1 MVDKEPFD
9 WSKFWTGMFS
19 PLNFAKSFV
28 AMIQIAIILIIMMC
42 VVFTGFWLKS
52 KINKPKTITAPVN
65 ISGMTGG
72 SVHNSNDTDT
82 KKFGII
88 TF

>member
-1 MVDKEPFD
+1 MADKEAFS
-9 WSKFWTGMFS
+9 WKKFLSGLVS

-28 AMIQIAIILIIMMC
+28 AMVQIALILIVIMC
-42 VVFTGFWLKS
+42 VVFTGFWLKG
-52 KINKPKTITAPVN
+52 KLNKPKTITAPVS
-65 ISGMTGG
+65 ITGMSGGT
-72 SVHNSNDTDT
+72 VHNSNDTDT